1 MLRHRLTDL
10 ISGRVGRSE
19 VKLDFGPETSSA
31 IDGHVKYVEK
41 KDAFLANRRVA
52 TTIKRTCFYSGR
64 NAEITRTHTAAQIT
78 LVLSRKPASKIDRT
92 SD

>member
-19 VKLDFGPETSSA
+19 VKLDFGLETSSA

-52 TTIKRTCFYSGR
+52 TTIKRTFF
-64 NAEITRTHTAAQIT
+64 TRVAWQRRDHSHTPRGT
-78 LVLSRKPASKIDRT
+78 DNLSA
-92 SD
+92 